1 MKLLLDENLPHQMR
15 LELSGHDVFTVA
27 FMGWSGVENGELL
40 NRAATAGFDAVV
52 TNDRGLEYEQ
62 NLAALPVAV
71 VVVLTSA
78 NTIEALR
85 LAFPALLA
93 ALSSLRPCEFV
104 KVSIP

>member
-1 MKLLLDENLPHQMR
+1 VKLLLDENLPHQMR

-40 NRAATAGFDAVV
+40 HRAATAGFDAVV

-85 LAFPALLA
+85 LTFPALLA